1 MIRIKM
7 VASIDDPNMD
17 IRRTLPL
24 LLLPPVPA
32 PVLADVYAHPTL
44 GQLLQ
49 KFV

>member
-1 MIRIKM
+1 M

-32 PVLADVYAHPTL
+32 PVLVPVLADVYAHPTL